1 MEISNLNMDVAK
13 RDDEIVKFNK
23 EIADLNAKLQKY
35 EDKQST
41 KQGAS
46 KQNSTR
52 KSLFGRKNSISA
64 MLANMCRSLADN
76 RESRMIFTKGVTAM
90 I

>member
-1 MEISNLNMDVAK
+1 MDVAK

-35 EDKQST
+35 EDKQSA
-41 KQGAS
+41 KQDAS
-46 KQNSTR
+46 KQNSTK
-52 KSLFGRKNSISA
+52 KSFFGRKNNISA
-64 MLANMCRSLADN
+64 SLANKCRTLADI
-76 RESRMIFTKGVTAM
+76 RENRMIFTEGVVAM